1 VFDLAPTEEQSTLIE
16 LVHGFAEREL
26 RRVAKEAEKARGV
39 PDAVADALHALGV
52 ACPVP
57 ESLGGQ
63 GLPDL
68 VTALMLAEELAWGD
82 PGIAQA
88 ALAAGHVALLIASC
102 GTPEQ
107 QQRWLPRFL
116 EERPPAASLL
126 YYEGFGRQPSELRT
140 RAERAASGW
149 RITGEKRG
157 VPHPGTAALGV
168 IVALRADTGALAAF
182 VFEGALRGLR
192 VIRDDR
198 AEGKIGLG
206 AAHTGDV
213 ALDGALLPD
222 SALLG
227 GSAADPLALARAL
240 AGLRLS
246 VPAQALGCARAA
258 LEFARH
264 YASERVAFGRPIA
277 AFQGVAFP
285 LVDQDMAVDAARI
298 ELWEIARA
306 VAKSTDA
313 RQIERLTGAAL
324 ARCCEAAL
332 TATRD
337 ALQTLG
343 GHGFITEYPVERWY
357 RSAAVLA
364 AQDFD
369 PGASTVS
376 YL

>member
-1 VFDLAPTEEQSTLIE
+1 VIDLGVNEEQGTLIE

-26 RRVAKEAEKARGV
+26 RRMAKEAEKAGSA
-39 PDAVADALHALGV
+39 PDSVSDALHALGV

-63 GLPDL
+63 GVPDL

-88 ALAAGHVALLIASC
+88 ALGAGHVAALLALC
-102 GTPEQ
+102 AAPPQ
-107 QQRWLPRFL
+107 QQRLLPRFL
-116 EERPPAASLL
+116 GAKPLAASVL

-140 RAERAASGW
+140 RAERTPSGW
-149 RITGEKRG
+149 RLTGEKRF
-157 VPHPGTAALGV
+157 VLHPGSAALGV
-168 IVALRADTGALAAF
+168 IVAARADTGSLGAF
-182 VFEGALRGLR
+182 LLEGVPRGLR
-192 VIRDDR
+192 VTRDDR
-198 AEGKIGLG
+198 EVGKIGLA
-206 AAHTGDV
+206 AAHTGNV
-213 ALDGALLPD
+213 AFDGLEVPGT
-222 SALLG
+222 ALLG
-227 GSAADPLALARAL
+227 DGDPLALARAI
-240 AGLRLS
+240 AWLRLS

-264 YASERVAFGRPIA
+264 YATERVAFGRPIS

-306 VAKSTDA
+306 VWQSDDA
-313 RQIERLTGAAL
+313 RLIERLTGTAL

-332 TATRD
+332 QATRE

-357 RSAAVLA
+357 RCAAALSAI
-364 AQDFD
+364 DFD
-369 PGASTVS
+369 PHASTVS
-376 YL
+376 FL